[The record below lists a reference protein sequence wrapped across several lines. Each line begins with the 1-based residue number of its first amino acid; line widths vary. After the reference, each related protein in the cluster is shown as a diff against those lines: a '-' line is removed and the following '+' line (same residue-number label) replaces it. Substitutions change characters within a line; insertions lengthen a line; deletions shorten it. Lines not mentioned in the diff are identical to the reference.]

1 VQRKQV
7 NWKSCR
13 IIDNAAQR
21 LLDKVKEAV
30 QGFLENTDD
39 KGTVV
44 RWIAAFTL
52 TEIAKSSKD
61 VRKRL
66 VTEFKKMPEREDKS
80 GVGNI
85 LKYLKT

>member
-1 VQRKQV
+1 
-7 NWKSCR
+7 
-13 IIDNAAQR
+13 
-21 LLDKVKEAV
+21 
-30 QGFLENTDD
+30 
-39 KGTVV
+39 VV

-61 VRKRL
+61 VQKRI
-66 VTEFKKMPEREDKS
+66 VPEFKKMPEREDKS